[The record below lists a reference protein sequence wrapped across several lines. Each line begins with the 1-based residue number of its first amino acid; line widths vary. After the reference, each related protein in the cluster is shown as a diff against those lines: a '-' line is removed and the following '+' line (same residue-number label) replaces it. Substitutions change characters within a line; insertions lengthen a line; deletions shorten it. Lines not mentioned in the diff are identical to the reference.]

1 MEKKKGGIFSDVSA
15 SVKLG
20 WLMFMWNFYHHFVL
34 YSNVKSNSMLG
45 MLGCS
50 DWLGFLFFF
59 LQISN
64 FFLK

>member
-34 YSNVKSNSMLG
+34 YANVKPNSMLG
-45 MLGCS
+45 CNDGLG
-50 DWLGFLFFF
+50 LFFF
-59 LQISN
+59 PTN
-64 FFLK
+64 